1 MMIDQLPAILDHKVN
16 LDEIQSVAYDSETI
30 KSDSGEIITQ
40 LRYFSIDTT
49 YGEYIEIHSDSDDEK
64 YALLYGM
71 FYSQLPDHEESE
83 NVSLELYQAN
93 K

>member
-1 MMIDQLPAILDHKVN
+1 MIDQLPSILEHKIS
-16 LDEIQSVAYDSETI
+16 LDEIQSVAYDAETI

-49 YGEYIEIHSDSDDEK
+49 YGEYMEIHYGDEK
-64 YALLYGM
+64 YALLYEI
-71 FYSQLPDHEESE
+71 FHSRLPVHEQQE
-83 NVSLELYQAN
+83 NCSLELYQAN